1 MDKVLSRLLPRP
13 GFATIIRKNRGD
25 WFTSVWNAGL
35 CSGIHVFAGWTEM
48 RSCIKI
54 FHQKETNKK
63 NKKKMLFLPA
73 MIADGGQG
81 FLQKKYNLKGGDF
94 FPKTRRA

>member
-1 MDKVLSRLLPRP
+1 
-13 GFATIIRKNRGD
+13 
-25 WFTSVWNAGL
+25 
-35 CSGIHVFAGWTEM
+35 M

-73 MIADGGQG
+73 MIADGSQG
-81 FLQKKYNLKGGDF
+81 FLQKNTTPEGWRF
-94 FPKTRRA
+94 FFKNPQGLTLTDKRNELILQRFF

>member
-1 MDKVLSRLLPRP
+1 MFYTALVRSWYGQGLAMPPLRP

-25 WFTSVWNAGL
+25 WFASVWNAVKCIGMQE
-35 CSGIHVFAGWTEM
+35 FAGWTEM

-63 NKKKMLFLPA
+63 NKKKMPFLPA
-73 MIADGGQG
+73 MMADGSQG
-81 FLQKKYNLKGGDF
+81 LRGKNTLFGE
-94 FPKTRRA
+94 